1 MGVSD
6 HIAEFI
12 NQLLYHE
19 DGVAELSRSEL
30 AERFGCVPSQIN
42 YVLSTRFSPEHGFII
57 ESRRGGGGYIRITRV
72 RIDRSSLIMHSVNA
86 AGMQLDARSARAL
99 LSNLLSAGALDATH
113 IKLIAAAVG
122 DRALSPA
129 PAALRDTLRACIF
142 KQCLIN
148 TL

>member
-1 MGVSD
+1 MGISD

-12 NQLLYHE
+12 NQLLYHD
-19 DGVAELSRSEL
+19 DGVTELSRIEL

-72 RIDRSSLIMHSVNA
+72 RIDRSSLIMHTVNA
-86 AGMQLDARSARAL
+86 AGTQLDGPSARAL
-99 LSNLLSAGALDATH
+99 LSNLLSAGALDAPH

-122 DRALSPA
+122 DRALNPA
-129 PAALRDTLRACIF
+129 PPILRDALRASIF
-142 KQCLIN
+142 KQCLVN
-148 TL
+148 SL